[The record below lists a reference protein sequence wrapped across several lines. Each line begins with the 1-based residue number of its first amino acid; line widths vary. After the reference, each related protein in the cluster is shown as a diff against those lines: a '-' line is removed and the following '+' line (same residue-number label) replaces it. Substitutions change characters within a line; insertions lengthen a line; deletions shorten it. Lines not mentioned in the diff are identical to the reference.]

1 DLQVD
6 WQQRT
11 PLQAGLVHTGEK
23 PFVCEFAGCDRR
35 FANSS
40 DRKKHTHVHS
50 RDKPYRC
57 KVKGCEKSYTHPSSL
72 RKHLKTHGSL
82 EPATATATAKPR
94 ARCAKGPSLSR
105 ALTHTCYGTHVD
117 SVLTDAK
124 RCKKRVVIV
133 RL

>member
-1 DLQVD
+1 CAMRNLFQKRMNVTTV
-6 WQQRT
+6 R
-11 PLQAGLVHTGEK
+11 VHTGEK

-94 ARCAKGPSLSR
+94 TQSSLGVAGSDPSPCLASPR
-105 ALTHTCYGTHVD
+105 PL
-117 SVLTDAK
+117 
-124 RCKKRVVIV
+124 
-133 RL
+133 